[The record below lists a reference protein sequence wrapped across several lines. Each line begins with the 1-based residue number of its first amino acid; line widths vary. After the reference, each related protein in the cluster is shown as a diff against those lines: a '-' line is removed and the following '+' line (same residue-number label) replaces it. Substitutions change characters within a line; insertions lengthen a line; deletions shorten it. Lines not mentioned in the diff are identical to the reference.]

1 MEILKNFKSRLN
13 YDKLNFIVIPAIT
26 MTGHPRHSEISMLI
40 EILLVFTV
48 ISIAP
53 SILIMMTSFIRIVV
67 VLSFL
72 RTSLGLTT
80 EPPNQVIVGLS
91 LFLTLFIMAPIIG
104 KIYHNSYIPYA
115 KKEIGIKKAY
125 KKGIKPLRTFM
136 LRQTRLKDLELFSK
150 MANITKINSPQDVPT
165 YVLIPAFIVSELTT
179 AFEISFLIYLPFL
192 VIDLV
197 VSSLLMSM
205 GMLMLPPTMI
215 SLPFKLMLF
224 VLVNGWYLVVGSL
237 VQSFR

>member
-1 MEILKNFKSRLN
+1 MATLKSFKNSSL
-13 YDKLNFIVIPAIT
+13 LALPAIT
-26 MTGHPRHSEISMLI
+26 MTGHPQHSQVSMLI
-40 EILLVFTV
+40 QILLIFTV

-53 SILIMMTSFIRIVV
+53 SILIMMTSFVRIVV

-72 RTSLGLTT
+72 RTSLGLST
-80 EPPNQVIVGLS
+80 EPPNQVIIGLS
-91 LFLTLFIMAPIIG
+91 LFLTFFIMAPVI
-104 KIYHNSYIPYA
+104 NSVYKNAYIPYT
-115 KKEIGIKKAY
+115 KGSIGIKKAY
-125 KKGIKPLRTFM
+125 KTGMRPVRGFM
-136 LRQTRLKDLELFSK
+136 LKQTRLKDLELFVKMSK
-150 MANITKINSPQDVPT
+150 LKNIRSPKDVPT

-192 VIDLV
+192 ILDLV

-224 VLVNGWYLVVGSL
+224 VMVNGWYLVIGSL
-237 VQSFR
+237 VQSFK

>member
-1 MEILKNFKSRLN
+1 
-13 YDKLNFIVIPAIT
+13 
-26 MTGHPRHSEISMLI
+26 MTGRPAHSEVSMLI
-40 EILLVFTV
+40 QILLIFTV

-53 SILIMMTSFIRIVV
+53 SILIMMTSFVRIVV

-80 EPPNQVIVGLS
+80 EPPNQVIIGLS
-91 LFLTLFIMAPIIG
+91 LFLTFFIMAPVIN
-104 KIYHNSYIPYA
+104 KVYKNAYVPYT
-115 KKEIGIKKAY
+115 KGSIGIKGAY
-125 KKGIKPLRTFM
+125 KTGIKPIRGFM
-136 LRQTRLKDLELFSK
+136 LKQTRLKDLGLFVK
-150 MANITKINSPQDVPT
+150 MAKIKNIRSPKDVPT

-192 VIDLV
+192 IIDLV

-224 VLVNGWYLVVGSL
+224 VMVNGWYLVIGSL
-237 VQSFR
+237 VQSFK

>member
-1 MEILKNFKSRLN
+1 MATLKSFKNSSL
-13 YDKLNFIVIPAIT
+13 LALPAIT
-26 MTGHPRHSEISMLI
+26 MTGHPQHSQVSMLI
-40 EILLVFTV
+40 QILLIFTV

-53 SILIMMTSFIRIVV
+53 SILIMMTSFVRIVV

-72 RTSLGLTT
+72 RTSLGLST
-80 EPPNQVIVGLS
+80 EPPNQVIIGLS
-91 LFLTLFIMAPIIG
+91 LFLTFFIMAPVI
-104 KIYHNSYIPYA
+104 NSVYKNAYIPYT
-115 KKEIGIKKAY
+115 KGSIGIKKAY
-125 KKGIKPLRTFM
+125 KTGMRPVRGFM
-136 LRQTRLKDLELFSK
+136 LKQTRLKDLELFVKMSK
-150 MANITKINSPQDVPT
+150 LKNIRSPKDVPT

-192 VIDLV
+192 ILDLV

-224 VLVNGWYLVVGSL
+224 VMVNGWYLLIGSL
-237 VQSFR
+237 VQSFK

>member
-1 MEILKNFKSRLN
+1 MKTGILKNFRNSALIA
-13 YDKLNFIVIPAIT
+13 LPGIT
-26 MTGHPRHSEISMLI
+26 FAGHANHAEVSTLI
-40 EILLVFTV
+40 QILLIFTV

-53 SILIMMTSFIRIVV
+53 SILIMMTSFVRIVV

-80 EPPNQVIVGLS
+80 EPPNQVIIGLS
-91 LFLTLFIMAPIIG
+91 LFLTFFIMAPVIG
-104 KIYHNSYIPYA
+104 KTYKNAYIPYT
-115 KKEIGIKKAY
+115 KGRIGIQKAY
-125 KKGIKPLRTFM
+125 KEGIKPFRGFM
-136 LRQTRLKDLELFSK
+136 LKQTRLKDLALFVK
-150 MANITKINSPQDVPT
+150 MAKIKSVASPRDVPT
-165 YVLIPAFIVSELTT
+165 YVLIPAFMVSELTT

-192 VIDLV
+192 IIDLV

-224 VLVNGWYLVVGSL
+224 VMVDGWYLIIGSL
-237 VQSFR
+237 VQSFK

>member
-1 MEILKNFKSRLN
+1 MLKVKSFKNTSL
-13 YDKLNFIVIPAIT
+13 LALPAIN
-26 MTGHPRHSEISMLI
+26 MTSHAPHSQVSMLI
-40 EILLVFTV
+40 QILLIFTV

-53 SILIMMTSFIRIVV
+53 SILIMMTSFVRIVV

-80 EPPNQVIVGLS
+80 EPPNQVIIGLS
-91 LFLTLFIMAPIIG
+91 LFLTFFIMAPVISSVY
-104 KIYHNSYIPYA
+104 KNAYVPYT
-115 KKEIGIKKAY
+115 KGFIGIKKAY
-125 KKGIKPLRTFM
+125 KIGIQPVRSFM
-136 LRQTRLKDLELFSK
+136 LRQTRLKDLELFVKMSK
-150 MANITKINSPQDVPT
+150 IKNVKSPKDVPT
-165 YVLIPAFIVSELTT
+165 YVLVPAFIVSELTT

-192 VIDLV
+192 ILDLV

-224 VLVNGWYLVVGSL
+224 VMVNGWYLVIGSL
-237 VQSFR
+237 VQSFHT

>member
-1 MEILKNFKSRLN
+1 MAFLKSFKNSSL
-13 YDKLNFIVIPAIT
+13 LALPAIT
-26 MTGHPRHSEISMLI
+26 MTGHPQHSQVSMLI
-40 EILLVFTV
+40 QILLIFTV

-53 SILIMMTSFIRIVV
+53 SILIMMTSFVRIVV

-72 RTSLGLTT
+72 RTSLGLST
-80 EPPNQVIVGLS
+80 EPPNQVIIGLS
-91 LFLTLFIMAPIIG
+91 LFLTFFIMAPVI
-104 KIYHNSYIPYA
+104 NSVYKNAYIPYT
-115 KKEIGIKKAY
+115 KGSIGIKRAY
-125 KKGIKPLRTFM
+125 KIGIMPVRGFM
-136 LRQTRLKDLELFSK
+136 LKQTRLKDLELFVK
-150 MANITKINSPQDVPT
+150 MAKLKNIRSPKDVPT

-192 VIDLV
+192 ILDLV

-224 VLVNGWYLVVGSL
+224 VMVNGWYLVIGSL
-237 VQSFR
+237 VQSFK

>member
-1 MEILKNFKSRLN
+1 MSVLKNFRNSTL
-13 YDKLNFIVIPAIT
+13 IAIPAIT
-26 MTGHPRHSEISMLI
+26 LNGHPQHAQVSTLI
-40 EILLVFTV
+40 QILLIFTV

-53 SILIMMTSFIRIVV
+53 SILIMMTSFVRIVV

-72 RTSLGLTT
+72 RTSMGLTT

-91 LFLTLFIMAPIIG
+91 LFLTLFVMAPVISKVYKTAYLPYSAGTIG
-104 KIYHNSYIPYA
+104 M
-115 KKEIGIKKAY
+115 KKAY
-125 KKGIKPLRTFM
+125 KVGIKPVRAFM
-136 LRQTRLKDLELFSK
+136 LRQTRIKDLELFVK
-150 MANITKINSPQDVPT
+150 MAKIKKVKSPEDVPT
-165 YVLIPAFIVSELTT
+165 YVIIPAFIVSELTT

-192 VIDLV
+192 IIDLV

-224 VLVNGWYLVVGSL
+224 VMVNGWYLVIGSL
-237 VQSFR
+237 VQSFK

>member
-1 MEILKNFKSRLN
+1 MMEILTKFKNTSL
-13 YDKLNFIVIPAIT
+13 LALPAIT
-26 MTGHPRHSEISMLI
+26 MTGHPHHSEVSMLI
-40 EILLVFTV
+40 QILLIFTV

-80 EPPNQVIVGLS
+80 EPPNQVIIGLS
-91 LFLTLFIMAPIIG
+91 LFLTFFVMAPVINNVY
-104 KIYHNSYIPYA
+104 KNAYIPYT
-115 KKEIGIKKAY
+115 KKEIGINKAY
-125 KKGIKPLRTFM
+125 KEGLKPIRHFM
-136 LRQTRLKDLELFSK
+136 LKQTRMKDLELFVKMSK
-150 MANITKINSPQDVPT
+150 IKHIASPNKVPT
-165 YVLIPAFIVSELTT
+165 YVLIPAFITSELTT

-224 VLVNGWYLVVGSL
+224 VLVNGWYLVIGSL
-237 VQSFR
+237 IQSFK

>member
-1 MEILKNFKSRLN
+1 MVKSFKNRLN
-13 YDKLNFIVIPAIT
+13 KMSLIALPAIT
-26 MTGHPRHSEISMLI
+26 MTGHPHHSEVSMLI
-40 EILLVFTV
+40 QILLIFTV
-48 ISIAP
+48 ISVAP

-80 EPPNQVIVGLS
+80 EPPNQVIIGLS
-91 LFLTLFIMAPIIG
+91 LFLTFFIMAPVINN
-104 KIYHNSYIPYA
+104 IYKNAYIPYT
-115 KKEIGIKKAY
+115 KKEIGISTAY
-125 KKGIKPLRTFM
+125 KTGLKPLRRFM
-136 LRQTRLKDLELFSK
+136 LKQTHIKDLELFVKMSK
-150 MANITKINSPQDVPT
+150 LKNIKSPRDVPT
-165 YVLIPAFIVSELTT
+165 YVLIPAFITSELTT

-205 GMLMLPPTMI
+205 GMMMLPPTMI

-224 VLVNGWYLVVGSL
+224 VLVNGWYLVIGSL

>member
-1 MEILKNFKSRLN
+1 MEILKNFKNTTL
-13 YDKLNFIVIPAIT
+13 LALPAIT
-26 MTGHPRHSEISMLI
+26 MTGHPHHSEVSMLI
-40 EILLVFTV
+40 QILLIFTV

-53 SILIMMTSFIRIVV
+53 SILIMMTSFVRIVV

-80 EPPNQVIVGLS
+80 EPPNQVIIGLS
-91 LFLTLFIMAPIIG
+91 LFLTFFIMAPVIN
-104 KIYHNSYIPYA
+104 KIYKHAYIPYT
-115 KKEIGIKKAY
+115 KREIGINRAY
-125 KKGIKPLRTFM
+125 KTGLKPLRSFM
-136 LRQTRLKDLELFSK
+136 LKQTQMKDLELFVK
-150 MANITKINSPQDVPT
+150 MAKIKHIKSPHDVPT
-165 YVLIPAFIVSELTT
+165 YVLIPSFITSELTT
-179 AFEISFLIYLPFL
+179 AFEVSFLIYLPFL
-192 VIDLV
+192 IIDLV

-224 VLVNGWYLVVGSL
+224 VLVNGWYLVIGSL

>member
-1 MEILKNFKSRLN
+1 MAILKNFKNASL
-13 YDKLNFIVIPAIT
+13 LALPAIT
-26 MTGHPRHSEISMLI
+26 MTGQPHHSEVSMLI
-40 EILLVFTV
+40 QILLVFTV

-80 EPPNQVIVGLS
+80 EPPNQIIIGLS
-91 LFLTLFIMAPIIG
+91 LFLTFFVMAPVINNVY
-104 KIYHNSYIPYA
+104 KNAYIPYT
-115 KKEIGIKKAY
+115 KKEIGISRAY
-125 KKGIKPLRTFM
+125 TLGMKPIRHFM
-136 LRQTRLKDLELFSK
+136 LKQTRMKDLELFVK
-150 MANITKINSPQDVPT
+150 MAKIKHVMSPDKVPT
-165 YVLIPAFIVSELTT
+165 YVLIPAFITSELTT

-224 VLVNGWYLVVGSL
+224 VLVNGWYLIIGSL
-237 VQSFR
+237 IQSFR

>member
-1 MEILKNFKSRLN
+1 MLKVKSFKNTSL
-13 YDKLNFIVIPAIT
+13 LALPAIT
-26 MTGHPRHSEISMLI
+26 MTGHVAHSQVSMLI
-40 EILLVFTV
+40 QILLIFTV

-53 SILIMMTSFIRIVV
+53 SILIMMTSFVRIVV

-80 EPPNQVIVGLS
+80 EPPNQVIIGLS
-91 LFLTLFIMAPIIG
+91 LFLTLFIMAPVISSVY
-104 KIYHNSYIPYA
+104 KNAYVPYT
-115 KKEIGIKKAY
+115 KGFIGIKKAY
-125 KKGIKPLRTFM
+125 KIGIQPVRGFM
-136 LRQTRLKDLELFSK
+136 LRQTRLKDLELFVKMSK
-150 MANITKINSPQDVPT
+150 IKNVKSPKDVPT
-165 YVLIPAFIVSELTT
+165 YVLVPAFIVSELTT

-192 VIDLV
+192 ILDLV

-224 VLVNGWYLVVGSL
+224 VMVNGWYLVIGSL
-237 VQSFR
+237 VQSFHT

>member
-1 MEILKNFKSRLN
+1 MAILKNFKNTSL
-13 YDKLNFIVIPAIT
+13 LALPMVT
-26 MTGHPRHSEISMLI
+26 MTGHPHHSEVSMLI
-40 EILLVFTV
+40 QILLIFTV
-48 ISIAP
+48 ISVAP

-80 EPPNQVIVGLS
+80 EPPNQVIIGLS
-91 LFLTLFIMAPIIG
+91 LFLTFFIMAPVIN
-104 KIYHNSYIPYA
+104 KIYKNAYIPYT
-115 KKEIGIKKAY
+115 KKAIGINRAY
-125 KKGIKPLRTFM
+125 KTGLKPLRGFM
-136 LRQTRLKDLELFSK
+136 LKQTRMKDLELFVK
-150 MANITKINSPQDVPT
+150 MAKIKHISSPKDVPT
-165 YVLIPAFIVSELTT
+165 YVLIPAFITSELTT

-192 VIDLV
+192 IIDLV

-224 VLVNGWYLVVGSL
+224 VLVNGWYLVIGSL

>member
-1 MEILKNFKSRLN
+1 MAFLKNFKNSSL
-13 YDKLNFIVIPAIT
+13 LTLPAIS
-26 MTGHPRHSEISMLI
+26 MTGSSHHSEVSMLI
-40 EILLVFTV
+40 QILLIFTV

-53 SILIMMTSFIRIVV
+53 SILIMMTSFVRIVV

-72 RTSLGLTT
+72 RTSMGLTT
-80 EPPNQVIVGLS
+80 EPPNQVIIGLS
-91 LFLTLFIMAPIIG
+91 LFLTFFIMAPVIN
-104 KIYHNSYIPYA
+104 KVYKNAYVPYSNGQL
-115 KKEIGIKKAY
+115 GIKRAY
-125 KKGIKPLRTFM
+125 KAGIKPVRGFM
-136 LRQTRLKDLELFSK
+136 LRQTRVKDLELFVK
-150 MANITKINSPQDVPT
+150 MAKIKRVYSPKDVPT

-192 VIDLV
+192 IIDLV

-224 VLVNGWYLVVGSL
+224 VMVNGWYLVIGSL
-237 VQSFR
+237 MHSFK

>member
-1 MEILKNFKSRLN
+1 MAVLKSFKNSSL
-13 YDKLNFIVIPAIT
+13 LALPAIT
-26 MTGHPRHSEISMLI
+26 MTGHPQHSQVSMLI
-40 EILLVFTV
+40 QILLIFTV

-53 SILIMMTSFIRIVV
+53 SILIMMTSFVRIVV

-72 RTSLGLTT
+72 RTSLGLST
-80 EPPNQVIVGLS
+80 EPPNQVIIGLS
-91 LFLTLFIMAPIIG
+91 LFLTFFIMAPVI
-104 KIYHNSYIPYA
+104 NSVYKNAYIPYT
-115 KKEIGIKKAY
+115 KGSIGIKKAY
-125 KKGIKPLRTFM
+125 KTGMRPVRGFM
-136 LRQTRLKDLELFSK
+136 LKQTRLKDLELFVKMSK
-150 MANITKINSPQDVPT
+150 LKNIRSPKDVPT

-192 VIDLV
+192 ILDLV

-224 VLVNGWYLVVGSL
+224 VMVNGWYLLIGSL
-237 VQSFR
+237 VQSFK

>member
-1 MEILKNFKSRLN
+1 MVNLKSFRNSSL
-13 YDKLNFIVIPAIT
+13 LALPAIT
-26 MTGHPRHSEISMLI
+26 MTGHPQHSQVSMLI
-40 EILLVFTV
+40 QILLIFTV

-53 SILIMMTSFIRIVV
+53 SILIMMTSFVRIVV

-80 EPPNQVIVGLS
+80 EPPNQVIIGLS
-91 LFLTLFIMAPIIG
+91 LFLTFFIMAPVI
-104 KIYHNSYIPYA
+104 NSVYKNAYIPYA
-115 KKEIGIKKAY
+115 KGFIGIKKAY
-125 KKGIKPLRTFM
+125 KIGIQPVRGFM
-136 LRQTRLKDLELFSK
+136 LKQTRLKDLELFVKMSK
-150 MANITKINSPQDVPT
+150 LKNIKSPKNVPT

-192 VIDLV
+192 IIDLV
-197 VSSLLMSM
+197 ISSLLMSM

-224 VLVNGWYLVVGSL
+224 VMVNGWYLVIGSL
-237 VQSFR
+237 VQSFHT